1 MSYDTGNV
9 SHDKGRLYS
18 ILDWR
23 FCACVTGVTF
33 VVCGGLAT
41 SHASGLATAVLGS
54 LVCATLAAVQLYW
67 RAGCH

>member
-1 MSYDTGNV
+1 MHVTKPNFV
-9 SHDKGRLYS
+9 S
-18 ILDWR
+18 
-23 FCACVTGVTF
+23 GVTF

-41 SHASGLATAVLGS
+41 SHASGLATAVLGP